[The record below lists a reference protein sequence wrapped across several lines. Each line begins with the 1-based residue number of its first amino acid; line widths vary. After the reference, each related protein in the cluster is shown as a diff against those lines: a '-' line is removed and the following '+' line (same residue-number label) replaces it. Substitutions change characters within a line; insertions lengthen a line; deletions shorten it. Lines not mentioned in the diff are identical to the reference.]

1 MEVAE
6 KVSKIADES
15 QRNDL
20 TSEMKLSL
28 IIPCFNEEASL
39 PTLLARTEP
48 VVREG
53 ALTEN
58 VELIAVDDG
67 SVDRTWSIL
76 QELAQRYSFLVPIR
90 HERNCGLPEA
100 WRTGAMAAR
109 SEVVCILDAD
119 LQYRPEE
126 IPRLYEVWRRSGVD
140 IVQGARTRERRL
152 LDSRYLLSRGL
163 NLLLNRLFG
172 MLLDDNKSGFL
183 VCRRDLFLQLLEER
197 GAFRYFQ
204 TMVMVAAHSRGYT
217 YYSLPTPF
225 DARAA
230 GRSFL
235 GRFPLRVTAGVLA
248 DVLRGLVRYRL
259 NNLR

>member
-1 MEVAE
+1 M
-6 KVSKIADES
+6 D
-15 QRNDL
+15 
-20 TSEMKLSL
+20 LSL

-39 PTLLARTEP
+39 PALLARTEL

-53 ALTEN
+53 AFAGN

-67 SVDRTWSIL
+67 SVDHTWSVL

-100 WRTGAMAAR
+100 WRTGAMAAG
-109 SEVVCILDAD
+109 SEAVCIIDAD

-126 IPRLYEVWRRSGVD
+126 IPRLFEVWRRSGLD
-140 IVQGARTRERRL
+140 IVQGARVRERRL
-152 LDSRYLLSRGL
+152 FDLRYLFSRGL
-163 NLLLNRLFG
+163 NLLLNRLFE
-172 MLLDDNKSGFL
+172 MSLDDNKSGFL

-204 TMVMVAAHSRGYT
+204 TMVMVSAHSRGHT
-217 YYSLPTPF
+217 YCSIPTPF
-225 DARAA
+225 DARSA

-235 GRFPLRVTAGVLA
+235 GRFPLRVIAGVAA

-259 NNLR
+259 NLR